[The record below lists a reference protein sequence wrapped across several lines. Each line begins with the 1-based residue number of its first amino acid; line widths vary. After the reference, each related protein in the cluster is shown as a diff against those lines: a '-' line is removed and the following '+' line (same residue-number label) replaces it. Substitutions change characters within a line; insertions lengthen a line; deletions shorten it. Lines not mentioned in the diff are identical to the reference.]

1 MLEQE
6 IFRALNERHD
16 GRMAVSPAEALQAVS
31 PQRAADLAGAARLQI
46 SRGSF
51 PFNTMKIGGRRLVAL
66 AEIARVLAGGETAS
80 RVAEIAVETPARVKR
95 GAHRKVVAVARGP
108 RDER

>member
-6 IFRALNERHD
+6 IFRALHERHD
-16 GRMAVSPAEALQAVS
+16 GRMAVSSAEALQAVS

-51 PFNTMKIGGRRLVAL
+51 PFATLKIGGRRLVAL

-80 RVAEIAVETPARVKR
+80 RAEIAVETPARVKR
-95 GAHRKVVAVARGP
+95 GAPRKIAGGAP
-108 RDER
+108 